1 MTLEHTNV
9 IGIAIAALGG
19 AAVGL
24 EREWS
29 GHAGGAEAHF
39 AGIRTFT
46 LLGGM
51 AGVAGWFWTFGFQ
64 AVAIVLLAGA
74 TALVVAAYVAASRRD
89 VDGTTEVAALVV
101 LSAGVLAGTG
111 YLVLASAIVAITTLL
126 LVEKSWLHSM
136 IARIDDAGLRAG
148 VRFAV
153 MAVVILPLLPDGP
166 YGPFG
171 GVRPRQLWLFV
182 LLFSGLSFIG
192 YVARR
197 FVGSERGFPVL
208 GLLGGFVSSTA
219 VAFTFARISR
229 QERESSFPLSV
240 GVVAACTIMNLRVL
254 AATAIL
260 RPALALALIP
270 YLVAPFLVGT
280 IIVLIGLKR
289 REAKGSVQPPPNPLQ
304 VMSALQMAVLFQ
316 VVLFAVH
323 AVRSHWGAI
332 WRAILGRC
340 SWVYRC
346 GCSHHLHGEECGGT
360 DSDSGR
366 SRGDCHRHT
375 VEHNS
380 EVAPRGCR
388 WKGQISKTDASL
400 AGHHGRRLG
409 CFHCRNALMPSG
421 GGRQSHY
428 DRWKERRDRDR
439 VALHFLAQQGQVDHK
454 RNGRNQNCVSK

>member
-1 MTLEHTNV
+1 MRVRSIPANLVEMTLEHTNV

-29 GHAGGAEAHF
+29 GHAGGEEAHF

-219 VAFTFARISR
+219 VAFAFARTSR

-289 REAKGSVQPPPNPLQ
+289 REAERFGATSLQPAPGDVGTTDDSAVSARVICRPCSSFALGSNWP
-304 VMSALQMAVLFQ
+304 
-316 VVLFAVH
+316 
-323 AVRSHWGAI
+323 
-332 WRAILGRC
+332 AILGRS
-340 SWVYRC
+340 SWAHRC
-346 GCSHHLHGEECGGT
+346 GCSHHLDGEERGRT
-360 DSDSGR
+360 DTDSGR
-366 SRGDCHRHT
+366 CRGDCHRHT
-375 VEHNS
+375 VQHNS
-380 EVAPRGCR
+380 EAAPGRRR
-388 WKGQISKTDASL
+388 WKGQISED
-400 AGHHGRRLG
+400 
-409 CFHCRNALMPSG
+409 
-421 GGRQSHY
+421 
-428 DRWKERRDRDR
+428 
-439 VALHFLAQQGQVDHK
+439 
-454 RNGRNQNCVSK
+454 

>member
-1 MTLEHTNV
+1 MRCAYGPSGSFVQMTLEHTNV

-51 AGVAGWFWTFGFQ
+51 AGVAGWLWTFGFQ

-126 LVEKSWLHSM
+126 LVEKSWLHAM

-166 YGPFG
+166 YGPLG

-197 FVGSERGFPVL
+197 FVGSERGYPVL

-229 QERESSFPLSV
+229 QEPEFAFPLSV
-240 GVVAACTIMNLRVL
+240 GVVAACSIMNLRVL

-280 IIVLIGLKR
+280 IIVLIGLKAPR
-289 REAKGSVQPPPNPLQ
+289 SERFGTTSLQPAPGHVGTTDGSAVSGCVICRPCSSL
-304 VMSALQMAVLFQ
+304 ALG
-316 VVLFAVH
+316 
-323 AVRSHWGAI
+323 RNWP
-332 WRAILGRC
+332 AILGRC

-346 GCSHHLHGEECGGT
+346 GCSHHLNGEECGGT

-366 SRGDCHRHT
+366 SRGNCHRHT

-380 EVAPRGCR
+380 EAAPRGRR
-388 WKGQISKTDASL
+388 WKG
-400 AGHHGRRLG
+400 
-409 CFHCRNALMPSG
+409 
-421 GGRQSHY
+421 
-428 DRWKERRDRDR
+428 
-439 VALHFLAQQGQVDHK
+439 
-454 RNGRNQNCVSK
+454 

>member
-1 MTLEHTNV
+1 MTVEHTNV

-51 AGVAGWFWTFGFQ
+51 AGVAGWLWTFGYH

-74 TALVVAAYVAASRRD
+74 TALVVAAYIAASRR
-89 VDGTTEVAALVV
+89 VIDGTTEVAALVV

-126 LVEKSWLHSM
+126 LVEKSWLHAM

-148 VRFAV
+148 ARFAV
-153 MAVVILPLLPDGP
+153 MAIVILPLLPDGP
-166 YGPFG
+166 YGPLG

-197 FVGSERGFPVL
+197 FVGSERGFPVS

-219 VAFTFARISR
+219 VALTFARISR
-229 QERESSFPLSV
+229 QERESSFPLSI
-240 GVVAACTIMNLRVL
+240 GVAAACTIMNLRVL

-260 RPALALALIP
+260 RPALALTLIP
-270 YLVAPFLVGT
+270 YLVAPFLVGA
-280 IIVLIGLKR
+280 IIVLVGLKR
-289 REAKGSVQPPPNPLQ
+289 REAEGSLQPPSNPLQ

-323 AVRSHWGAI
+323 AVRSHWGATGLLVSG
-332 WRAILGRC
+332 AVLG
-340 SWVYRC
+340 
-346 GCSHHLHGEECGGT
+346 LT
-360 DSDSGR
+360 DVDVLTISMAKSA
-366 SRGDCHRHT
+366 
-375 VEHNS
+375 E
-380 EVAPRGCR
+380 
-388 WKGQISKTDASL
+388 GQIPIPVAAEAIAIGILSNTILKLLLGAAVGRGRFQVLTPAWLAIMAVAS
-400 AGHHGRRLG
+400 AASIA
-409 CFHCRNALMPSG
+409 AL
-421 GGRQSHY
+421 R
-428 DRWKERRDRDR
+428 
-439 VALHFLAQQGQVDHK
+439 
-454 RNGRNQNCVSK
+454 